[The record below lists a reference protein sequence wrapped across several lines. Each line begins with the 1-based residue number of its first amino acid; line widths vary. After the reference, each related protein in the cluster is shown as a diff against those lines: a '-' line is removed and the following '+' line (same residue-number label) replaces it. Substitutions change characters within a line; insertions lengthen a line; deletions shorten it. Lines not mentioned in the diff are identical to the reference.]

1 MRQFVIKYICCLLL
15 LICFI
20 QYAFAQQ
27 PAKAMPKYDSTGKDI
42 QAMKSSAKEKIDKQT
57 VQVSSLTKETKQALI
72 QPEKRLLDSLL
83 RSGKNITQSI
93 TAKLNLFKDNAF
105 KINNIHAGIDYN
117 YLKDTSGVS
126 TGALYDI
133 HSTVGYDLGIGLS
146 IANMPFDARL
156 AGNDGIYS
164 FYNTP
169 VSNFPQF
176 NFDHKKYL
184 ELLQKQVLDKINPE
198 TVLASTLSRINTI
211 KSQYESSLKN
221 EIRKIQQEFQLQYGS
236 MINLPE
242 GVSNLSISD
251 LTSLKSMVIPQS
263 VLEEYKEGNELY
275 QELTSKNGLQ
285 PANIDSLKTAALGK
299 IKKQEALE
307 KIYSR
312 IMDWKE
318 KFDNNSV
325 VKELRSHLP
334 FTPGNFRSFIKKPG
348 NLVDVIKAHANLNG
362 IQQLFMNI
370 TKLDLGSNPLTGGE
384 LNLQNIMNNGINTE
398 FTNKRNSVGL
408 IYGSGNANINQWL
421 QSGLNSFGSNEY
433 SRLTGIKFGSGWNS
447 SIKQSISLNFFDFN
461 SSQDLNRF
469 DPAQMHSGYL
479 STVAR
484 RDAVITWQ
492 SSFNVAA
499 NHKISVDLSKSFG
512 SYRNSLSPDSTVAKN
527 NAFGDVF
534 SNEGRSNYAFAIDYK
549 GNLLKTDVQLS
560 LKNAG
565 LGYSN
570 PGNVFVRKG
579 ETRIGLGISKKFLKQ
594 KMTLKYKTDFRSQHF
609 DPEKNYTY
617 DNFSNN
623 LQLGYRLNRNN
634 RFGIAV
640 RHNSYHFN
648 NKYYDQLLNGSSFSL
663 QGDANYLLRVKGK
676 KVINNFSLARQSFDI
691 PMLTGNQYAS
701 KTWLITH
708 TSSLLLNE
716 NLVTLT
722 VLLNQ
727 SNNKDYYF
735 NTSFFNTEIGYSYKA
750 GEQIRLNSGAGFYA
764 NTGWNKQI
772 GLKQQI
778 SGTIFKKL
786 DIDLDLSWKKAVQIT
801 RPELADQVFI
811 RSSVHYRF

>member
-1 MRQFVIKYICCLLL
+1 MPQFVIRYICSLLL
-15 LICFI
+15 LCGFI
-20 QYAFAQQ
+20 SYASAQQ
-27 PAKAMPKYDSTGKDI
+27 TGRAMKKNDSTGKDI
-42 QAMKSSAKEKIDKQT
+42 QEIKNSVKEKIDKQA
-57 VQVSSLTKETKQALI
+57 VQLSSLTKETKKALI
-72 QPEKRLLDSLL
+72 QPEKQLLDSLL
-83 RSGKNITQSI
+83 QSGKNITQSI
-93 TAKLNLFKDNAF
+93 TSKLNLFKDNAF
-105 KINNIHAGIDYN
+105 KINNINAGIDYN
-117 YLKDTSGVS
+117 YLKDTSGTS
-126 TGALYDI
+126 TGLLYDMR
-133 HSTVGYDLGIGLS
+133 STVAYDFGIGLS
-146 IANMPFDARL
+146 IANMPFEARL
-156 AGNDGIYS
+156 TGNDRVYN

-184 ELLQKQVLDKINPE
+184 ELLQKQVLAKINPE
-198 TVLASTLSRINTI
+198 TVLASALSRINAI
-211 KSQYESSLKN
+211 KSQYEASLKN

-236 MINLPE
+236 LINLPE

-251 LTSLKSMVIPQS
+251 LTSLKSMVIPQNL
-263 VLEEYKEGNELY
+263 LEEFKEGNELY
-275 QELTSKNGLQ
+275 KELSTNELRS
-285 PANIDSLKTAALGK
+285 ANIDSLKTAALGK

-307 KIYSR
+307 KIYTR
-312 IMDWKE
+312 IMEWKE
-318 KFDNNSV
+318 KFDNNSI

-334 FTPGNFRSFIKKPG
+334 FTPANFKSFIKKPG
-348 NLVDVIKAHANLNG
+348 NLVDIIKAHTNLNG

-370 TKLDLGSNPLTGGE
+370 TKLDLGSNPLAGGE

-398 FTNKRNSVGL
+398 FTNKRNSFGL
-408 IYGSGNANINQWL
+408 IHGSGKANVNQWL
-421 QSGLNSFGSNEY
+421 QAGINSFGSNEY

-447 SIKQSISLNFFDFN
+447 SVKQSISLNFFDFN

-469 DPAQMHSGYL
+469 DPAQMQAGYL
-479 STVAR
+479 SAVAR

-512 SYRNSLSPDSTVAKN
+512 SYRNSLSADSNVVKN
-527 NAFGDVF
+527 NAFGDLIG
-534 SNEGRSNYAFAIDYK
+534 NEGRFNYAFAIDYK
-549 GNLLKTDVQLS
+549 GNLFKTDVQLS

-565 LGYSN
+565 LGYNN

-579 ETRIGLGISKKFLKQ
+579 ETRVGLGINKKFFKQ
-594 KMTLKYKTDFRSQHF
+594 KMTLRYKTDFRGQHF

-634 RFGIAV
+634 RFGLAI

-648 NKYYDQLLNGSSFSL
+648 NKYQDKLLNGSSFSL

-676 KVINNFSLARQSFDI
+676 KVINNFSVARQSFDI
-691 PMLTGNQYAS
+691 PMLTNDQYAS
-701 KTWLITH
+701 KTWLVTH

-716 NLVTLT
+716 NLVTMT

-735 NTSFFNTEIGYSYKA
+735 NTSFLNTEIDYSYKA
-750 GEQIRLNSGAGFYA
+750 GESIRLNSGAGFYS
-764 NTGWNKQI
+764 NTGWNKQL

-786 DIDLDLSWKKAVQIT
+786 DIDLDISWKKAVQIT
-801 RPELADQVFI
+801 RPELANQVFI

>member
-1 MRQFVIKYICCLLL
+1 M
-15 LICFI
+15 

-27 PAKAMPKYDSTGKDI
+27 PAKAIPKTDSSRKDI
-42 QAMKSSAKEKIDKQT
+42 PERKNIAKEKIDKQAA
-57 VQVSSLTKETKQALI
+57 QISSLAKETKQALI
-72 QPEKRLLDSLL
+72 QPEKKLLDSLL
-83 RSGKNITQSI
+83 QSGKNITQSI
-93 TAKLNLFKDNAF
+93 AGKLNFFKPQAF
-105 KINNIHAGIDYN
+105 KINTINIDIDYN
-117 YLKDTSGVS
+117 YLKDTSGLS
-126 TGALYDI
+126 TGLLYDI
-133 HSTVGYDLGIGLS
+133 RSTVGYDLGIGLS
-146 IANMPFDARL
+146 LANMPFDARL
-156 AGNDGIYS
+156 AGNDGIYN

-169 VSNFPQF
+169 FNNFPQF
-176 NFDHKKYL
+176 NFNHKKYL

-198 TVLASTLSRINTI
+198 TVLASVLSRINAI
-211 KSQYESSLKN
+211 KSQYEYSLRN
-221 EIRKIQQEFQLQYGS
+221 EIKKIQQEFESQYGS
-236 MINLPE
+236 IIDLPT
-242 GVSNLSISD
+242 GVLNLSVSD
-251 LTSLKSMVIPQS
+251 LTSLKSIIIPQN
-263 VLEEYKEGNELY
+263 VLEEYKEGSELY
-275 QELTSKNGLQ
+275 QELTVKNGMQ
-285 PANIDSLKTAALGK
+285 PAVIDSLKTAALGK
-299 IKKQEALE
+299 IKKHEALE

-312 IMDWKE
+312 ITDWKE
-318 KFDNNSV
+318 KFDNNSL

-334 FTPGNFRSFIKKPG
+334 FTPGNFKSFIKKPG
-348 NLVDVIKAHANLNG
+348 NLVDVIKTHANLNG

-398 FTNKRNSVGL
+398 FTSKRTSVGL
-408 IYGSGNANINQWL
+408 IHGSGNANINRWL

-447 SIKQSISLNFFDFN
+447 SVKQSISLNFFDFN
-461 SSQDLNRF
+461 ALQDLNRF
-469 DPAQMHSGYL
+469 DPSLLQTGYL
-479 STVAR
+479 SALPR

-499 NHKISVDLSKSFG
+499 NQKVSVDLSRSFG
-512 SYRNSLSPDSTVAKN
+512 SYRNSLSADSTTVKN
-527 NAFGDVF
+527 NAFGDIL
-534 SNEGRSNYAFAIDYK
+534 SNEGKSNYAVAIDYK

-560 LKNAG
+560 FKNAG
-565 LGYSN
+565 LGYNN

-579 ETRIGLGISKKFLKQ
+579 ETRIGFGISKKFLNQ
-594 KMTLKYKTDFRSQHF
+594 KITLRYKTDFRNQHF

-617 DNFSNN
+617 NNFSNN

-634 RFGIAV
+634 RFGFSL

-648 NKYYDQLLNGSSFSL
+648 NKNQDQLLNGSSFSL
-663 QGDANYLLRVKGK
+663 QGDANYLLRIKGR
-676 KVINNFSLARQSFDI
+676 KVINNFSLARQNFNI

-708 TSSLLLNE
+708 TSSLILNE
-716 NLVTLT
+716 NLMTMT

-735 NTSFFNTEIGYSYKA
+735 NTSFLNTEISYSYKA
-750 GEQIRLNSGAGFYA
+750 GEQIRLNSGAGFYSNA
-764 NTGWNKQI
+764 GWNKQV

-778 SGTIFKKL
+778 SGTVFKKF
-786 DIDLDLSWKKAVQIT
+786 DIDIDVSWKKAVKII